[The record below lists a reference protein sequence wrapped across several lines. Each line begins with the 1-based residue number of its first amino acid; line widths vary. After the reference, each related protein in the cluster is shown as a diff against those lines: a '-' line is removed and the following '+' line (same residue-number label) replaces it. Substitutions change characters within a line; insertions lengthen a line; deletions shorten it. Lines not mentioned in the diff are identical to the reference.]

1 MVNTD
6 TEHKDN
12 TDTDTEHKNSVD
24 YEQSFRKAAGEIG
37 NCDKNKIN
45 MNIFDWKEV

>member
-1 MVNTD
+1 MINTD
-6 TEHKDN
+6 TDKD

-37 NCDKNKIN
+37 SCDKNKIN